1 MFRLLALLL
10 LLLPAGCSIGP
21 TVRPTAAQLDAGGP
35 LPRPVIVVGGYLDPG
50 LGPNQ
55 TAERLID
62 LTHDLRIASVSPGFA
77 LDMEGAAN
85 KIVEAVDAAF
95 PTDEPKWTT
104 EVDVVAISMGGPAAR
119 LAAAPGGA
127 FGDDGRRL
135 RIGRMY
141 SIASPHVGAR
151 MADRVGWADLLF
163 AGRQMRTGSG
173 FYRELE
179 RREKQAPPEEHYPI
193 VQYAKENDL
202 SIGPGSELPDHLLDR
217 GVVIWID
224 TPRGKSGHMKVYAD
238 ETIRGDIARRLLVW
252 E

>member
-1 MFRLLALLL
+1 MCRLLALLL
-10 LLLPAGCSIGP
+10 LLALSGCSIGP

-77 LDMEGAAN
+77 LDMDGAAN

-95 PTDEPKWTT
+95 PTDDPTWTT
-104 EVDVVAISMGGPAAR
+104 EVDVVAISMAGPAAR
-119 LAAAPGGA
+119 LAAAPGGS
-127 FGDDGRRL
+127 FGDHGRRL
-135 RIGRMY
+135 RIGRMF

-151 MADRVGWADLLF
+151 MADKLGWADLVF
-163 AGRQMRTGSG
+163 AARQMRTGSG
-173 FYRELE
+173 FYRNLA
-179 RREKQAPPEEHYPI
+179 RREQLAPPEEQFLI

-202 SIGPGSELPDHLLDR
+202 SIGPGSELPAHLLNR
-217 GVVIWID
+217 GIVIWID
-224 TPRGKSGHMKVYAD
+224 TPRGRSGHQKVYAD
-238 ETIRGDIARRLLVW
+238 ETIRNDIARRLLIW